1 MAAAT
6 GMAAAAKTRT
16 QQRYTSH
23 TTGVAP
29 ACLCV
34 ADRACVGIQS
44 TRTRR
49 KGGSDGQSRC
59 VSIHKVHSVSQ
70 SVISRSR
77 PALTPPPARSP
88 ARYIDCCCCETHNAH
103 ALRAPKHEGRYRNID
118 FFVRTKT
125 APHYRYSPL
134 LSKLATNL
142 LFQPAQLQE
151 TSLILRHTGHRTCA
165 R

>member
-29 ACLCV
+29 PWLCNRV
-34 ADRACVGIQS
+34 CVGIQS
-44 TRTRR
+44 TRSRR
-49 KGGSDGQSRC
+49 KGQGRT
-59 VSIHKVHSVSQ
+59 VSLGVCRFTRYIQ
-70 SVISRSR
+70 SVRQLFHG
-77 PALTPPPARSP
+77 PAPRSP
-88 ARYIDCCCCETHNAH
+88 LHRLAVRQDTLTAAAVKHTTRAH